1 MTRHPDLIR
10 LNRVLNAVGL
20 LSVAGVLAAVWFFG
34 LRSARR
40 DSEQLAG
47 RQAQLQRFLE
57 TETALTSEHE
67 SQQVSLER
75 QRTEI
80 ELLLTRIPREAR
92 EIDFLE
98 LLSETAKQTD
108 VTLQNFQPLSGQP
121 GTSIGTSQVRISG
134 RGSYENLIR
143 FLDQLKTMP
152 RMNRVS
158 RLELGV
164 ADAARNVCSIE
175 LTLELFFNV
184 QSFETSTTA
193 I

>member
-10 LNRVLNAVGL
+10 MNRLLNAAGL

-34 LRSARR
+34 LRSARQ
-40 DSEQLAG
+40 DSEQLTG
-47 RQAQLQRFLE
+47 RQMQLQRFLE
-57 TETALTSEHE
+57 TETALASEHE
-67 SQQVSLER
+67 TQQAGLKQ
-75 QRTEI
+75 QRAET

-98 LLSETAKQTD
+98 LLSETAEQTD

-121 GTSIGTSQVRISG
+121 GTQIGTSQVRISG

-143 FLDQLKTMP
+143 FLDQLKAMP